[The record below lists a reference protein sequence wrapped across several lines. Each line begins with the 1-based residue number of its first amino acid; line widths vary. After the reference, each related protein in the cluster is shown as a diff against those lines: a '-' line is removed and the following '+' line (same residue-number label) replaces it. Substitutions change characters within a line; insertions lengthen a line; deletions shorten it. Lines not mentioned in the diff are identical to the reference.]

1 MIDDVD
7 ELLALRAGDKY
18 RLNDIRRRLE
28 IYKRLYISDLEFVR
42 NLSKA
47 YLGKDLSPEPR
58 RPKPGSAEKPQAES
72 VPEPQPSAAPKPRQ
86 VQAGTGKKSR
96 QQELE
101 EYERQYLSKSGIKAG
116 AEGFTITED
125 GEVGKKTK
133 KKSSKPRKA
142 AKKTKKTAKKTTT
155 KTRKPRKKKET
166 KQSSCSKCGS
176 EIGPD
181 EAFCTNCG
189 AKKAGSISPLIPSA
203 PEPEPSSP
211 KPSQVQTGTGKKS
224 RQQELDEY
232 ERQYLSKSGIK
243 AGAEGFAITE
253 DGEVG
258 EITKKKTPKPRKAA
272 RKTKKVAKKTTTKT
286 RKPRKKK
293 EPESGF
299 CVKCGSKIAVDDMF
313 CTNCGS
319 KR

>member
-58 RPKPGSAEKPQAES
+58 RPKPGSSEQPQVEPTPK
-72 VPEPQPSAAPKPRQ
+72 PEPYVAPEPEPSAAPKPRQ

-101 EYERQYLSKSGIKAG
+101 EYERQYLSKSGIKDG

-125 GEVGKKTK
+125 GEVGEIAK
-133 KKSSKPRKA
+133 KKPSKPRKA
-142 AKKTKKTAKKTTT
+142 
-155 KTRKPRKKKET
+155 
-166 KQSSCSKCGS
+166 
-176 EIGPD
+176 
-181 EAFCTNCG
+181 
-189 AKKAGSISPLIPSA
+189 
-203 PEPEPSSP
+203 
-211 KPSQVQTGTGKKS
+211 
-224 RQQELDEY
+224 
-232 ERQYLSKSGIK
+232 
-243 AGAEGFAITE
+243 
-253 DGEVG
+253 
-258 EITKKKTPKPRKAA
+258 
-272 RKTKKVAKKTTTKT
+272 AKKTTTKT

-299 CVKCGSKIAVDDMF
+299 CVKCGSKIATDDMF

>member
-58 RPKPGSAEKPQAES
+58 RPKPGEIQ
-72 VPEPQPSAAPKPRQ
+72 
-86 VQAGTGKKSR
+86 TG
-96 QQELE
+96 
-101 EYERQYLSKSGIKAG
+101 SG
-116 AEGFTITED
+116 
-125 GEVGKKTK
+125 
-133 KKSSKPRKA
+133 SC
-142 AKKTKKTAKKTTT
+142 
-155 KTRKPRKKKET
+155 
-166 KQSSCSKCGS
+166 SSCGS
-176 EIGPD
+176 QIGAD

-189 AKKAGSISPLIPSA
+189 AKKAGPSSPPTISA
-203 PEPEPSSP
+203 PEPPSP
-211 KPSQVQTGTGKKS
+211 KPSQVQAGTGKKS

-243 AGAEGFAITE
+243 AGAEGFTITE

-258 EITKKKTPKPRKAA
+258 EIAKKKTPKPKKAA
-272 RKTKKVAKKTTTKT
+272 KKTKKVAKKTTTKT

-293 EPESGF
+293 EPNSSS
-299 CVKCGSKIAVDDMF
+299 CVKCGSKIASDDMF

>member
-42 NLSKA
+42 NLSKT
-47 YLGKDLSPEPR
+47 YLDRDLSPEPR
-58 RPKPGSAEKPQAES
+58 RPKPGEIQTGSGSCSSCGSQIGADEAFCTNCGAKKAGPSSPPTLSA
-72 VPEPQPSAAPKPRQ
+72 PEPEPSSPRPRQ
-86 VQAGTGKKSR
+86 MQSGTGKKSR

-125 GEVGKKTK
+125 GEVGEMAKKKPAKPKNAARKTK
-133 KKSSKPRKA
+133 KA
-142 AKKTKKTAKKTTT
+142 AKKTTK

-166 KQSSCSKCGS
+166 DSSSCVKCGS
-176 EIGPD
+176 EI
-181 EAFCTNCG
+181 
-189 AKKAGSISPLIPSA
+189 
-203 PEPEPSSP
+203 
-211 KPSQVQTGTGKKS
+211 
-224 RQQELDEY
+224 
-232 ERQYLSKSGIK
+232 
-243 AGAEGFAITE
+243 
-253 DGEVG
+253 
-258 EITKKKTPKPRKAA
+258 AA
-272 RKTKKVAKKTTTKT
+272 
-286 RKPRKKK
+286 
-293 EPESGF
+293 
-299 CVKCGSKIAVDDMF
+299 DDMF

>member
-7 ELLALRAGDKY
+7 ELLTLRAGDKY

-28 IYKRLYISDLEFVR
+28 IYKRLYISDLEFLR

-58 RPKPGSAEKPQAES
+58 RPRPGSSEQPQAEPAPA
-72 VPEPQPSAAPKPRQ
+72 PEPSAAPKPRR

-101 EYERQYLSKSGIKAG
+101 EYERQYLNRSGIKDG

-142 AKKTKKTAKKTTT
+142 AKKTRKATKKTTT

-166 KQSSCSKCGS
+166 NSFS
-176 EIGPD
+176 
-181 EAFCTNCG
+181 
-189 AKKAGSISPLIPSA
+189 
-203 PEPEPSSP
+203 
-211 KPSQVQTGTGKKS
+211 
-224 RQQELDEY
+224 
-232 ERQYLSKSGIK
+232 
-243 AGAEGFAITE
+243 
-253 DGEVG
+253 
-258 EITKKKTPKPRKAA
+258 
-272 RKTKKVAKKTTTKT
+272 
-286 RKPRKKK
+286 
-293 EPESGF
+293 
-299 CVKCGSKIAVDDMF
+299 CVKCGAEIGPDDMF

>member
-58 RPKPGSAEKPQAES
+58 RPRPGSAEKPQTES

-101 EYERQYLSKSGIKAG
+101 EYERQYLSKSEIKDGI
-116 AEGFTITED
+116 EGFTITED
-125 GEVGKKTK
+125 GEVGEIAKKKTP
-133 KKSSKPRKA
+133 KPRKA
-142 AKKTKKTAKKTTT
+142 TKKTRKTAKKTTT

-166 KQSSCSKCGS
+166 NSSSCVKCGS

-181 EAFCTNCG
+181 D
-189 AKKAGSISPLIPSA
+189 
-203 PEPEPSSP
+203 
-211 KPSQVQTGTGKKS
+211 
-224 RQQELDEY
+224 R
-232 ERQYLSKSGIK
+232 
-243 AGAEGFAITE
+243 
-253 DGEVG
+253 
-258 EITKKKTPKPRKAA
+258 
-272 RKTKKVAKKTTTKT
+272 
-286 RKPRKKK
+286 
-293 EPESGF
+293 
-299 CVKCGSKIAVDDMF
+299 F

>member
-28 IYKRLYISDLEFVR
+28 IYKRLYISDLEFLR

-58 RPKPGSAEKPQAES
+58 RPRPGETQAGSGSCSSCGSQIGADEAFCTNCGAKKAGPSSLSTPS
-72 VPEPQPSAAPKPRQ
+72 VSEPPSPKPRQ

-101 EYERQYLSKSGIKAG
+101 EYERQYLSKSGIKNG

-125 GEVGKKTK
+125 GEVGEIAK
-133 KKSSKPRKA
+133 KKPSKPRKA
-142 AKKTKKTAKKTTT
+142 AKKTKKVAK

-166 KQSSCSKCGS
+166 NSPSCVKCGS
-176 EIGPD
+176 EIG
-181 EAFCTNCG
+181 
-189 AKKAGSISPLIPSA
+189 S
-203 PEPEPSSP
+203 
-211 KPSQVQTGTGKKS
+211 
-224 RQQELDEY
+224 
-232 ERQYLSKSGIK
+232 
-243 AGAEGFAITE
+243 
-253 DGEVG
+253 
-258 EITKKKTPKPRKAA
+258 
-272 RKTKKVAKKTTTKT
+272 
-286 RKPRKKK
+286 
-293 EPESGF
+293 
-299 CVKCGSKIAVDDMF
+299 DDMF
-313 CTNCGS
+313 CTHCGS

>member
-7 ELLALRAGDKY
+7 ELLALRVGDKY

-58 RPKPGSAEKPQAES
+58 RPKPGET
-72 VPEPQPSAAPKPRQ
+72 
-86 VQAGTGKKSR
+86 QAG
-96 QQELE
+96 
-101 EYERQYLSKSGIKAG
+101 SG
-116 AEGFTITED
+116 
-125 GEVGKKTK
+125 
-133 KKSSKPRKA
+133 SC
-142 AKKTKKTAKKTTT
+142 
-155 KTRKPRKKKET
+155 
-166 KQSSCSKCGS
+166 SSCGS
-176 EIGPD
+176 QMGAD
-181 EAFCTNCG
+181 EEFCTNCG
-189 AKKAGSISPLIPSA
+189 AKKVESSSLSA
-203 PEPEPSSP
+203 
-211 KPSQVQTGTGKKS
+211 PSQVQDGTGKKS

-243 AGAEGFAITE
+243 AGAEGFTITE

-258 EITKKKTPKPRKAA
+258 EIAKKKTPKPRKAA

-293 EPESGF
+293 ETKSSS
-299 CVKCGSKIAVDDMF
+299 CVKCGSEIATDDMF

>member
-28 IYKRLYISDLEFVR
+28 IYKKLYISDLEFLR
-42 NLSKA
+42 NLTKA

-58 RPKPGSAEKPQAES
+58 RPRPGETQAGSGSCSSCGSQMGADEEFCTNCGAKKVESSSLS
-72 VPEPQPSAAPKPRQ
+72 VPSQ
-86 VQAGTGKKSR
+86 VQDGTGTKSR

-125 GEVGKKTK
+125 GEVG
-133 KKSSKPRKA
+133 
-142 AKKTKKTAKKTTT
+142 
-155 KTRKPRKKKET
+155 
-166 KQSSCSKCGS
+166 
-176 EIGPD
+176 EI
-181 EAFCTNCG
+181 A
-189 AKKAGSISPLIPSA
+189 
-203 PEPEPSSP
+203 
-211 KPSQVQTGTGKKS
+211 
-224 RQQELDEY
+224 
-232 ERQYLSKSGIK
+232 
-243 AGAEGFAITE
+243 
-253 DGEVG
+253 
-258 EITKKKTPKPRKAA
+258 KKKTPKPRKAA

>member
-28 IYKRLYISDLEFVR
+28 VYKRLYISDLEFVR

-58 RPKPGSAEKPQAES
+58 RPRSGSSEEPQAGSA
-72 VPEPQPSAAPKPRQ
+72 PEPEPSAAPRQ
-86 VQAGTGKKSR
+86 VQTGTGKKSR

-101 EYERQYLSKSGIKAG
+101 EYERQYLGRSGIKDG

-133 KKSSKPRKA
+133 KKPSKPRKA
-142 AKKTKKTAKKTTT
+142 AKKTKKVAKKTTKKAG

-166 KQSSCSKCGS
+166 NLPSCVKCGS

-181 EAFCTNCG
+181 D
-189 AKKAGSISPLIPSA
+189 I
-203 PEPEPSSP
+203 
-211 KPSQVQTGTGKKS
+211 
-224 RQQELDEY
+224 
-232 ERQYLSKSGIK
+232 
-243 AGAEGFAITE
+243 
-253 DGEVG
+253 
-258 EITKKKTPKPRKAA
+258 
-272 RKTKKVAKKTTTKT
+272 
-286 RKPRKKK
+286 
-293 EPESGF
+293 
-299 CVKCGSKIAVDDMF
+299 F

>member
-28 IYKRLYISDLEFVR
+28 IYKKLYISDLEFLR
-42 NLSKA
+42 NLAKT
-47 YLGKDLSPEPR
+47 YLDSDLSPEPR
-58 RPKPGSAEKPQAES
+58 RPKPGETQTGSGSCSSCGSQMGADEAFCTNCGAKKVESSSLS
-72 VPEPQPSAAPKPRQ
+72 VPSQ
-86 VQAGTGKKSR
+86 VQDGTGKKSR

-125 GEVGKKTK
+125 GEVG
-133 KKSSKPRKA
+133 
-142 AKKTKKTAKKTTT
+142 
-155 KTRKPRKKKET
+155 
-166 KQSSCSKCGS
+166 
-176 EIGPD
+176 
-181 EAFCTNCG
+181 
-189 AKKAGSISPLIPSA
+189 
-203 PEPEPSSP
+203 
-211 KPSQVQTGTGKKS
+211 
-224 RQQELDEY
+224 
-232 ERQYLSKSGIK
+232 
-243 AGAEGFAITE
+243 
-253 DGEVG
+253 

-272 RKTKKVAKKTTTKT
+272 KKTRKTAKKT

-293 EPESGF
+293 ETKSSS
-299 CVKCGSKIAVDDMF
+299 CVKCGSEIATDDMF

>member
-58 RPKPGSAEKPQAES
+58 RPKPGETQASSGSCSSCGSQMEADEMFCTNCGAKKAGPS
-72 VPEPQPSAAPKPRQ
+72 SPSTPPAPEPSSPRPRQ

-101 EYERQYLSKSGIKAG
+101 EYERQYLSRSEIKAG
-116 AEGFTITED
+116 AEGFT
-125 GEVGKKTK
+125 
-133 KKSSKPRKA
+133 
-142 AKKTKKTAKKTTT
+142 
-155 KTRKPRKKKET
+155 
-166 KQSSCSKCGS
+166 
-176 EIGPD
+176 
-181 EAFCTNCG
+181 
-189 AKKAGSISPLIPSA
+189 
-203 PEPEPSSP
+203 
-211 KPSQVQTGTGKKS
+211 
-224 RQQELDEY
+224 
-232 ERQYLSKSGIK
+232 
-243 AGAEGFAITE
+243 ITE

-258 EITKKKTPKPRKAA
+258 EITKKKTPKPRKAVKKT
-272 RKTKKVAKKTTTKT
+272 RKTTKKTTKKT

-293 EPESGF
+293 ETKSSS
-299 CVKCGSKIAVDDMF
+299 CVKCGSKIAADDMF

>member
-58 RPKPGSAEKPQAES
+58 RPRPGSSEEPQAELA
-72 VPEPQPSAAPKPRQ
+72 PEPEPYVAPEPSAAPKPRQ
-86 VQAGTGKKSR
+86 VQAATGKKSR

-101 EYERQYLSKSGIKAG
+101 EYERQYLNRSGIKDG

-125 GEVGKKTK
+125 GEVGEKTK

-142 AKKTKKTAKKTTT
+142 AKKTKKTAKKTS
-155 KTRKPRKKKET
+155 KTRKPT
-166 KQSSCSKCGS
+166 KQ
-176 EIGPD
+176 
-181 EAFCTNCG
+181 
-189 AKKAGSISPLIPSA
+189 
-203 PEPEPSSP
+203 
-211 KPSQVQTGTGKKS
+211 KKS
-224 RQQELDEY
+224 
-232 ERQYLSKSGIK
+232 KS
-243 AGAEGFAITE
+243 F
-253 DGEVG
+253 
-258 EITKKKTPKPRKAA
+258 
-272 RKTKKVAKKTTTKT
+272 
-286 RKPRKKK
+286 
-293 EPESGF
+293 S
-299 CVKCGSKIAVDDMF
+299 CVTCGSKIAPDDMF

>member
-1 MIDDVD
+1 LRTMIDDVD

-58 RPKPGSAEKPQAES
+58 RPKPGEIQTGSGSCSSCGSQIGADEAFCTNCGAKKAGPSSPPTISA
-72 VPEPQPSAAPKPRQ
+72 PEPPSPKPSQ

-96 QQELE
+96 QQVLD

-125 GEVGKKTK
+125 GEVGEITKKKPAKPKKAARKTK
-133 KKSSKPRKA
+133 KV
-142 AKKTKKTAKKTTT
+142 TK

-166 KQSSCSKCGS
+166 NSS
-176 EIGPD
+176 
-181 EAFCTNCG
+181 A
-189 AKKAGSISPLIPSA
+189 
-203 PEPEPSSP
+203 
-211 KPSQVQTGTGKKS
+211 
-224 RQQELDEY
+224 
-232 ERQYLSKSGIK
+232 
-243 AGAEGFAITE
+243 
-253 DGEVG
+253 
-258 EITKKKTPKPRKAA
+258 
-272 RKTKKVAKKTTTKT
+272 
-286 RKPRKKK
+286 
-293 EPESGF
+293 
-299 CVKCGSKIAVDDMF
+299 CVKCGSKIATDDMF

>member
-58 RPKPGSAEKPQAES
+58 RPKPGESQAGSGSCSSCGLKMGADDTFCTNCGAKKAGPSSPPTISA
-72 VPEPQPSAAPKPRQ
+72 PEPPSPKPSQ
-86 VQAGTGKKSR
+86 VQAETGKKSR

-101 EYERQYLSKSGIKAG
+101 EYERQYLSKSGIKDG
-116 AEGFTITED
+116 AEGFIITED
-125 GEVGKKTK
+125 GEVGEIAK
-133 KKSSKPRKA
+133 KKPSKPRKA
-142 AKKTKKTAKKTTT
+142 AKKTRKAANKTTT

-166 KQSSCSKCGS
+166 NSSSCVKCGS
-176 EIGPD
+176 EIG
-181 EAFCTNCG
+181 
-189 AKKAGSISPLIPSA
+189 L
-203 PEPEPSSP
+203 
-211 KPSQVQTGTGKKS
+211 
-224 RQQELDEY
+224 
-232 ERQYLSKSGIK
+232 
-243 AGAEGFAITE
+243 
-253 DGEVG
+253 
-258 EITKKKTPKPRKAA
+258 
-272 RKTKKVAKKTTTKT
+272 
-286 RKPRKKK
+286 
-293 EPESGF
+293 
-299 CVKCGSKIAVDDMF
+299 DDMF

>member
-42 NLSKA
+42 NLSKT
-47 YLGKDLSPEPR
+47 YLDRDLSPEPR
-58 RPKPGSAEKPQAES
+58 RPKPGETQ
-72 VPEPQPSAAPKPRQ
+72 
-86 VQAGTGKKSR
+86 TG
-96 QQELE
+96 
-101 EYERQYLSKSGIKAG
+101 SG
-116 AEGFTITED
+116 
-125 GEVGKKTK
+125 
-133 KKSSKPRKA
+133 SC
-142 AKKTKKTAKKTTT
+142 
-155 KTRKPRKKKET
+155 
-166 KQSSCSKCGS
+166 SSCGS
-176 EIGPD
+176 QMGAD

-189 AKKAGSISPLIPSA
+189 AKKAGPSSPPTISA
-203 PEPEPSSP
+203 PEPPSP
-211 KPSQVQTGTGKKS
+211 KPSQVQAGTGKKS

-243 AGAEGFAITE
+243 AGTEGFTITE

-258 EITKKKTPKPRKAA
+258 EITKKKTPKPRKAVKKT
-272 RKTKKVAKKTTTKT
+272 RKTAKKT

-293 EPESGF
+293 ETKSSS
-299 CVKCGSKIAVDDMF
+299 CVKCGSEIATDDMF

>member
-28 IYKRLYISDLEFVR
+28 IYKRLYISDLEFLR
-42 NLSKA
+42 NLAKT
-47 YLGKDLSPEPR
+47 YLDRDLSPEPR
-58 RPKPGSAEKPQAES
+58 RPKPGEI
-72 VPEPQPSAAPKPRQ
+72 
-86 VQAGTGKKSR
+86 QAG
-96 QQELE
+96 
-101 EYERQYLSKSGIKAG
+101 SG
-116 AEGFTITED
+116 
-125 GEVGKKTK
+125 
-133 KKSSKPRKA
+133 SC
-142 AKKTKKTAKKTTT
+142 
-155 KTRKPRKKKET
+155 
-166 KQSSCSKCGS
+166 SSCGS
-176 EIGPD
+176 QIGAD

-189 AKKAGSISPLIPSA
+189 AKKAGSISPSTPSA
-203 PEPEPSSP
+203 PEPPSP
-211 KPSQVQTGTGKKS
+211 KPSQVQAGTGKKS

-258 EITKKKTPKPRKAA
+258 EMAKKKPAKQKKAA
-272 RKTKKVAKKTTTKT
+272 RKTRKTAKKTT
-286 RKPRKKK
+286 
-293 EPESGF
+293 ESSS
-299 CVKCGSKIAVDDMF
+299 CVKCGSKIAANDTFCINCGAKKVAKKTTKKTSKPTKEKETKSPSCVKCGSEIAPDNMF

>member
-7 ELLALRAGDKY
+7 ELLTLRAGDKY

-28 IYKRLYISDLEFVR
+28 IYKRLYISDLEFLR

-58 RPKPGSAEKPQAES
+58 RPRPGSSEQPQAEPAPAPEPS
-72 VPEPQPSAAPKPRQ
+72 AVPEPSAAPKPRR

-101 EYERQYLSKSGIKAG
+101 EYERQYLNRSGIKDG

-133 KKSSKPRKA
+133 KKPSKPRKA
-142 AKKTKKTAKKTTT
+142 AKKTRKATKKTTT

-166 KQSSCSKCGS
+166 NSFS
-176 EIGPD
+176 
-181 EAFCTNCG
+181 
-189 AKKAGSISPLIPSA
+189 
-203 PEPEPSSP
+203 
-211 KPSQVQTGTGKKS
+211 
-224 RQQELDEY
+224 
-232 ERQYLSKSGIK
+232 
-243 AGAEGFAITE
+243 
-253 DGEVG
+253 
-258 EITKKKTPKPRKAA
+258 
-272 RKTKKVAKKTTTKT
+272 
-286 RKPRKKK
+286 
-293 EPESGF
+293 
-299 CVKCGSKIAVDDMF
+299 CVKCGAEIGPDDMF

>member
-58 RPKPGSAEKPQAES
+58 RPKPGSAEKPQAEPTPK
-72 VPEPQPSAAPKPRQ
+72 PEPVAAPKPRH

-101 EYERQYLSKSGIKAG
+101 EYERQYLSKSEIKAG
-116 AEGFTITED
+116 AEGFT
-125 GEVGKKTK
+125 
-133 KKSSKPRKA
+133 
-142 AKKTKKTAKKTTT
+142 
-155 KTRKPRKKKET
+155 
-166 KQSSCSKCGS
+166 
-176 EIGPD
+176 
-181 EAFCTNCG
+181 
-189 AKKAGSISPLIPSA
+189 
-203 PEPEPSSP
+203 
-211 KPSQVQTGTGKKS
+211 
-224 RQQELDEY
+224 
-232 ERQYLSKSGIK
+232 
-243 AGAEGFAITE
+243 ITE

-272 RKTKKVAKKTTTKT
+272 KKIKNTAKKTTTKT

-299 CVKCGSKIAVDDMF
+299 CVKCGSKIATDDMF

>member
-28 IYKRLYISDLEFVR
+28 IYKRLYISDLEFLR
-42 NLSKA
+42 NLAKT
-47 YLGKDLSPEPR
+47 YLDRDLSPEPR
-58 RPKPGSAEKPQAES
+58 RPKPGEIQ
-72 VPEPQPSAAPKPRQ
+72 
-86 VQAGTGKKSR
+86 TG
-96 QQELE
+96 
-101 EYERQYLSKSGIKAG
+101 SG
-116 AEGFTITED
+116 
-125 GEVGKKTK
+125 
-133 KKSSKPRKA
+133 SC
-142 AKKTKKTAKKTTT
+142 
-155 KTRKPRKKKET
+155 
-166 KQSSCSKCGS
+166 SSCGS
-176 EIGPD
+176 QIGAD

-189 AKKAGSISPLIPSA
+189 AKKAGPSSPPTSYV
-203 PEPEPSSP
+203 PEPEPSAA
-211 KPSQVQTGTGKKS
+211 KPMQVQTGTGKKS

-258 EITKKKTPKPRKAA
+258 EITKKKSAKPK
-272 RKTKKVAKKTTTKT
+272 KTAKKTTKKTTKKT

-293 EPESGF
+293 ETDSSS
-299 CVKCGSKIAVDDMF
+299 CVKCGSKIATDDMF

>member
-58 RPKPGSAEKPQAES
+58 RPRPGET
-72 VPEPQPSAAPKPRQ
+72 
-86 VQAGTGKKSR
+86 QAG
-96 QQELE
+96 
-101 EYERQYLSKSGIKAG
+101 SG
-116 AEGFTITED
+116 
-125 GEVGKKTK
+125 
-133 KKSSKPRKA
+133 SC
-142 AKKTKKTAKKTTT
+142 
-155 KTRKPRKKKET
+155 
-166 KQSSCSKCGS
+166 SSCGS
-176 EIGPD
+176 QMGAD
-181 EAFCTNCG
+181 EEFCTNCG
-189 AKKAGSISPLIPSA
+189 AKKVESSSLSA
-203 PEPEPSSP
+203 
-211 KPSQVQTGTGKKS
+211 PSQVQDGTGKKS

-243 AGAEGFAITE
+243 AGAEGFTITE

-258 EITKKKTPKPRKAA
+258 EIAKKKTPKPRKAA

>member
-58 RPKPGSAEKPQAES
+58 RPKPGSAEKPQVES
-72 VPEPQPSAAPKPRQ
+72 VPEPSAAPKPRQ
-86 VQAGTGKKSR
+86 VQAGTGNKSR
-96 QQELE
+96 QQLLE
-101 EYERQYLSKSGIKAG
+101 EYERQYLNRSGIKGG

-125 GEVGKKTK
+125 GEVGKKTRK
-133 KKSSKPRKA
+133 KVTKPRK
-142 AKKTKKTAKKTTT
+142 
-155 KTRKPRKKKET
+155 
-166 KQSSCSKCGS
+166 S
-176 EIGPD
+176 
-181 EAFCTNCG
+181 
-189 AKKAGSISPLIPSA
+189 
-203 PEPEPSSP
+203 
-211 KPSQVQTGTGKKS
+211 
-224 RQQELDEY
+224 
-232 ERQYLSKSGIK
+232 
-243 AGAEGFAITE
+243 
-253 DGEVG
+253 
-258 EITKKKTPKPRKAA
+258 
-272 RKTKKVAKKTTTKT
+272 AKKTTTKT

-299 CVKCGSKIAVDDMF
+299 CVKCGSKIATDDMF

>member
-28 IYKRLYISDLEFVR
+28 IYKRLYISDLEFLR

-58 RPKPGSAEKPQAES
+58 RPRPGSSEQPQAEPAPAPAPS
-72 VPEPQPSAAPKPRQ
+72 AVPEPSAAPKPRR

-101 EYERQYLSKSGIKAG
+101 EYERQYLNRSGIKDG

-133 KKSSKPRKA
+133 KKPSKPRKA
-142 AKKTKKTAKKTTT
+142 AKKTRKATKKTTT

-166 KQSSCSKCGS
+166 NSFS
-176 EIGPD
+176 
-181 EAFCTNCG
+181 
-189 AKKAGSISPLIPSA
+189 
-203 PEPEPSSP
+203 
-211 KPSQVQTGTGKKS
+211 
-224 RQQELDEY
+224 
-232 ERQYLSKSGIK
+232 
-243 AGAEGFAITE
+243 
-253 DGEVG
+253 
-258 EITKKKTPKPRKAA
+258 
-272 RKTKKVAKKTTTKT
+272 
-286 RKPRKKK
+286 
-293 EPESGF
+293 
-299 CVKCGSKIAVDDMF
+299 CVKCGAEIGPDDMF

>member
-28 IYKRLYISDLEFVR
+28 IYKRLYISDLEFLR

-58 RPKPGSAEKPQAES
+58 RPKPGSAEKLQAEPA
-72 VPEPQPSAAPKPRQ
+72 PEPEPYVAPKPRL

-101 EYERQYLSKSGIKAG
+101 EYERQYLNRSGIKDG

-142 AKKTKKTAKKTTT
+142 AKKTRKATKKTTT

-166 KQSSCSKCGS
+166 NSFSCVKCGS
-176 EIGPD
+176 EIGP
-181 EAFCTNCG
+181 
-189 AKKAGSISPLIPSA
+189 
-203 PEPEPSSP
+203 
-211 KPSQVQTGTGKKS
+211 
-224 RQQELDEY
+224 
-232 ERQYLSKSGIK
+232 
-243 AGAEGFAITE
+243 
-253 DGEVG
+253 
-258 EITKKKTPKPRKAA
+258 
-272 RKTKKVAKKTTTKT
+272 
-286 RKPRKKK
+286 
-293 EPESGF
+293 
-299 CVKCGSKIAVDDMF
+299 DDMF

>member
-7 ELLALRAGDKY
+7 ELLALTVGDKY

-42 NLSKA
+42 NLTKT
-47 YLGKDLSPEPR
+47 YLDKDLSPEPR
-58 RPKPGSAEKPQAES
+58 RPRPGSSEEPQAGPA
-72 VPEPQPSAAPKPRQ
+72 PEPEPSAAPKPRQ

-101 EYERQYLSKSGIKAG
+101 EYERQYLGRSGIKDG

-142 AKKTKKTAKKTTT
+142 AKKTKKAAKKTTKKAG

-166 KQSSCSKCGS
+166 NSLSCVKCGS

-181 EAFCTNCG
+181 DT
-189 AKKAGSISPLIPSA
+189 
-203 PEPEPSSP
+203 
-211 KPSQVQTGTGKKS
+211 
-224 RQQELDEY
+224 
-232 ERQYLSKSGIK
+232 
-243 AGAEGFAITE
+243 
-253 DGEVG
+253 
-258 EITKKKTPKPRKAA
+258 
-272 RKTKKVAKKTTTKT
+272 
-286 RKPRKKK
+286 
-293 EPESGF
+293 
-299 CVKCGSKIAVDDMF
+299 F

>member
-58 RPKPGSAEKPQAES
+58 RPKPGSAEKPQAEPTPK
-72 VPEPQPSAAPKPRQ
+72 PEPFAAPKPRQ

-101 EYERQYLSKSGIKAG
+101 EYERQYLSKSGIKNG

-125 GEVGKKTK
+125 GEVGEMAK
-133 KKSSKPRKA
+133 KKPSKPRKA

-155 KTRKPRKKKET
+155 KTRKPKKEKET
-166 KQSSCSKCGS
+166 NSLSCVKCGS
-176 EIGPD
+176 EIAPD

-189 AKKAGSISPLIPSA
+189 
-203 PEPEPSSP
+203 
-211 KPSQVQTGTGKKS
+211 
-224 RQQELDEY
+224 
-232 ERQYLSKSGIK
+232 
-243 AGAEGFAITE
+243 
-253 DGEVG
+253 
-258 EITKKKTPKPRKAA
+258 
-272 RKTKKVAKKTTTKT
+272 
-286 RKPRKKK
+286 
-293 EPESGF
+293 
-299 CVKCGSKIAVDDMF
+299 
-313 CTNCGS
+313 S

>member
-58 RPKPGSAEKPQAES
+58 RPKPGQPQAGSDSCSSCGSKMGADEAFCTNCGAKKAGS
-72 VPEPQPSAAPKPRQ
+72 SSPPTPSAPESPSPKPRQ

-101 EYERQYLSKSGIKAG
+101 EYERQYLSKSGIKDG

-125 GEVGKKTK
+125 GEVGKKTRK
-133 KKSSKPRKA
+133 KA
-142 AKKTKKTAKKTTT
+142 AKQRKTAKKTTT
-155 KTRKPRKKKET
+155 K
-166 KQSSCSKCGS
+166 
-176 EIGPD
+176 
-181 EAFCTNCG
+181 
-189 AKKAGSISPLIPSA
+189 AG
-203 PEPEPSSP
+203 
-211 KPSQVQTGTGKKS
+211 
-224 RQQELDEY
+224 
-232 ERQYLSKSGIK
+232 
-243 AGAEGFAITE
+243 
-253 DGEVG
+253 
-258 EITKKKTPKPRKAA
+258 KT
-272 RKTKKVAKKTTTKT
+272 RKTKKE
-286 RKPRKKK
+286 K
-293 EPESGF
+293 ESESGF
-299 CVKCGSKIAVDDMF
+299 CVKCGSKIAPDDMF

>member
-58 RPKPGSAEKPQAES
+58 RPKPGESQAGSGSCSSCGSKMGADEAFCTNCGAKKVESSSLS
-72 VPEPQPSAAPKPRQ
+72 VPSQ

-101 EYERQYLSKSGIKAG
+101 EYERQYLSKSEIKAG
-116 AEGFTITED
+116 AEGFT
-125 GEVGKKTK
+125 
-133 KKSSKPRKA
+133 
-142 AKKTKKTAKKTTT
+142 
-155 KTRKPRKKKET
+155 
-166 KQSSCSKCGS
+166 
-176 EIGPD
+176 
-181 EAFCTNCG
+181 
-189 AKKAGSISPLIPSA
+189 
-203 PEPEPSSP
+203 
-211 KPSQVQTGTGKKS
+211 
-224 RQQELDEY
+224 
-232 ERQYLSKSGIK
+232 
-243 AGAEGFAITE
+243 ITE

-272 RKTKKVAKKTTTKT
+272 KKIKKTAKKTTTKT

-293 EPESGF
+293 EPESSS
-299 CVKCGSKIAVDDMF
+299 CVKCGSEIAADDMF

>member
-58 RPKPGSAEKPQAES
+58 RPKPGSAEKPQAEPTPK
-72 VPEPQPSAAPKPRQ
+72 PEPFAEPKPRQ

-101 EYERQYLSKSGIKAG
+101 EYERQYLSKSEIKAG
-116 AEGFTITED
+116 AEGFT
-125 GEVGKKTK
+125 
-133 KKSSKPRKA
+133 
-142 AKKTKKTAKKTTT
+142 
-155 KTRKPRKKKET
+155 
-166 KQSSCSKCGS
+166 
-176 EIGPD
+176 
-181 EAFCTNCG
+181 
-189 AKKAGSISPLIPSA
+189 
-203 PEPEPSSP
+203 
-211 KPSQVQTGTGKKS
+211 
-224 RQQELDEY
+224 
-232 ERQYLSKSGIK
+232 
-243 AGAEGFAITE
+243 ITE

-272 RKTKKVAKKTTTKT
+272 KKIKKTAKKTTTKT

-299 CVKCGSKIAVDDMF
+299 CVQCGSKIATDDMF

>member
-58 RPKPGSAEKPQAES
+58 RPKPGSAEKPQAEPTPK
-72 VPEPQPSAAPKPRQ
+72 PEPFAAPKPRQ

-101 EYERQYLSKSGIKAG
+101 EYERQYLSKSEIKAG
-116 AEGFTITED
+116 AEGFT
-125 GEVGKKTK
+125 
-133 KKSSKPRKA
+133 
-142 AKKTKKTAKKTTT
+142 
-155 KTRKPRKKKET
+155 
-166 KQSSCSKCGS
+166 
-176 EIGPD
+176 
-181 EAFCTNCG
+181 
-189 AKKAGSISPLIPSA
+189 
-203 PEPEPSSP
+203 
-211 KPSQVQTGTGKKS
+211 
-224 RQQELDEY
+224 
-232 ERQYLSKSGIK
+232 
-243 AGAEGFAITE
+243 ITE

-272 RKTKKVAKKTTTKT
+272 KKIKKTAKKTTTKT

-299 CVKCGSKIAVDDMF
+299 CVKCGSKIATDDMF
-313 CTNCGS
+313 CTHCGS

>member
-28 IYKRLYISDLEFVR
+28 IYKRLYISDLEFLR

-58 RPKPGSAEKPQAES
+58 RPRPGSSEEPQAELAPEPEPYV
-72 VPEPQPSAAPKPRQ
+72 VPEPSAAPKPRQ
-86 VQAGTGKKSR
+86 VQAATGKKSR

-101 EYERQYLSKSGIKAG
+101 EYERQYLNRSGIKDG

-125 GEVGKKTK
+125 GEVGEKTK

-142 AKKTKKTAKKTTT
+142 AKKTKKTAKKT
-155 KTRKPRKKKET
+155 
-166 KQSSCSKCGS
+166 
-176 EIGPD
+176 
-181 EAFCTNCG
+181 
-189 AKKAGSISPLIPSA
+189 
-203 PEPEPSSP
+203 
-211 KPSQVQTGTGKKS
+211 
-224 RQQELDEY
+224 
-232 ERQYLSKSGIK
+232 
-243 AGAEGFAITE
+243 
-253 DGEVG
+253 
-258 EITKKKTPKPRKAA
+258 
-272 RKTKKVAKKTTTKT
+272 

-293 EPESGF
+293 EPNSSS
-299 CVKCGSKIAVDDMF
+299 CVKCGSKIGPDDMF